1 MDEKRFLMLSCR
13 LHTDSAM
20 HLKQWAMRTLEL
32 PGLWSAVQL
41 WLGSDAADHSVA
53 DLKVAPVRNLE
64 RAWKTLIGESEP
76 FPAERGQL
84 GNRIR
89 RGVLRADGFG
99 RVQAWSSSL
108 SHCGPASM
116 WGAVLLTQELCAS
129 EYTPAISVGI
139 DIEST
144 SRWIHPGVRRLTTAR
159 DGSDRSL
166 FECGQIPLAALVSI
180 KEAVFKADRFQ
191 SDRTLASYALFDVRK
206 DSDTLWCGR
215 AKVAGE
221 ANGSFWFAMQLQAD
235 CCLSL
240 ALAIGQPS
248 LPPAGKSQDD
258 RPHPSRLPGN
268 AGAVCQSLQSR
279 SAAAADTCI

>member
-1 MDEKRFLMLSCR
+1 VQPMPSFRS
-13 LHTDSAM
+13 HTNSAM
-20 HLKQWAMRTLEL
+20 HLKQWAMRTLER
-32 PGLWSAVQL
+32 PGLSSAVRL
-41 WLGSDAADHSVA
+41 WLGSGAADHSAA

-76 FPAERGQL
+76 FPAEPGQQ

-89 RGVLRADGFG
+89 QGVLRSDVDG
-99 RVQAWSSSL
+99 RVLAYSSSL

-129 EYTPAISVGI
+129 ESTPAISVGI

-144 SRWIHPGVRRLTTAR
+144 SRWIHPGVRRLTMAR
-159 DGSDRSL
+159 DGADRSL

-191 SDRTLASYALFDVRK
+191 SDRTLASYSLFDMRK

-215 AKVAGE
+215 AKVADE
-221 ANGSFWFAMQLQAD
+221 ANGSFWFAMHLQAD

-240 ALAIGQPS
+240 ALAIGQAS
-248 LPPAGKSQDD
+248 LPPVAKSQDD
-258 RPHPSRLPGN
+258 RPHPSRPPGN
-268 AGAVCQSLQSR
+268 ARAVCQSLQSR
-279 SAAAADTCI
+279 LTPAADACM